1 MRKIKFYIFLI
12 MLFVTA
18 NSFSKE
24 LLNKPVIIINNK
36 IITLLDFEKEVSFI
50 KSILSL
56 QGSKPVDDG
65 RIKKRAIE
73 NLITEN
79 LIQYLAEKNSLFVNS
94 KEIDGAISRLLKNNK
109 TDLKSYKEILS
120 NKGIIWPYYLS
131 KIKHEIR
138 LQKIKEVEVGKRVS
152 VSEKEIQVLVD
163 EWKKDINRS
172 NTEIKLGHILVT
184 FSQGAQTKEERFKII
199 KKASDDLNNN
209 VSFKEVSIKYSEA
222 DNALDG
228 GVTDWVN
235 IEELPSF
242 FYEEVK
248 NLKVGQISKIIESP
262 NGFHIIQIY
271 SSRNLNEEMEKKYRV
286 SHIILKENDVLA
298 SDDIINKIKEIKESI
313 LNDLITFEDA
323 AKKFSEDA
331 SSIKGGDLG
340 WLSTKEIIPE
350 LKSIIIN
357 QTPGELSEPVKS
369 SFGWHLI
376 SLRDIASGQVQ
387 LDKDLF
393 ERAKRLL
400 TLKKI
405 NEAYVDWIDYTKSRS
420 QIKILDFNL
429 Y

>member
-1 MRKIKFYIFLI
+1 MIFA
-12 MLFVTA
+12 TC

-24 LLNKPVIIINNK
+24 LINKPVIIINNK
-36 IITLLDFEKEVSFI
+36 IITLLDFDKEVSFI

-56 QGSKPVDDG
+56 QGSQTVDEN
-65 RIKKRAIE
+65 RIKKRASE

-79 LIQYLAEKNSLFVNS
+79 LIQYLAEKNSIFVNS
-94 KEIDGAISRLLKNNK
+94 QEIDGAVNRLLKNNK
-109 TDLKSYKEILS
+109 TDLESYKSILS
-120 NKGIIWPYYLS
+120 DKGIAWSYYLS
-131 KIKHEIR
+131 KVKHELR
-138 LQKIKEVEVGKRVS
+138 LQKIKEMEVGKRVS
-152 VSEKEIQVLVD
+152 VSEKEILVLVD

-184 FSQGAQTKEERFKII
+184 FSQETQKKEERLNII
-199 KKASDDLNNN
+199 KNAYDDLTNNI
-209 VSFKEVSIKYSEA
+209 SFKDVSMKYSEA

-235 IEELPSF
+235 IKQLPSF
-242 FYEEVK
+242 FYEEAQ
-248 NLKVGQISKIIESP
+248 NLEVGQISKIIESP

-271 SSRNLNEEMEKKYRV
+271 DLRNLNEEKEKQYRV

-298 SDDIINKIKEIKESI
+298 SEDIINKIKEIKESI
-313 LNDLITFEDA
+313 SNNLITFEDA
-323 AKKFSEDA
+323 AKKYSEDA

-340 WLSTKEIIPE
+340 WLSIKEIIPE
-350 LKSIIIN
+350 LKNIIIN
-357 QTPGELSEPVKS
+357 QAPGELSEPVKS

-376 SLRDIASGQVQ
+376 SVKDIKSGQVQ

-405 NEAYVDWIDYTKSRS
+405 DEAYVDWIDFTKSRS

>member
-1 MRKIKFYIFLI
+1 MIFSS
-12 MLFVTA
+12 V
-18 NSFSKE
+18 NCFSKE

-50 KSILSL
+50 KNILSL
-56 QGSKPVDDG
+56 QGSQYVDDS
-65 RIKKRAIE
+65 RIKKRASE

-79 LIQYLAEKNSLFVNS
+79 LIQYIAEKNSIFVNLQ
-94 KEIDGAISRLLKNNK
+94 EIDSAISRLIKNNK
-109 TDLKSYKEILS
+109 TDLESYKSLLAD
-120 NKGIIWPYYLS
+120 KGIIWSYYLS

-138 LQKIKEVEVGKRVS
+138 LQKIKEIEVGKRVS
-152 VSEKEIQVLVD
+152 VSEKEIMVLVD
-163 EWKKDINRS
+163 EWKKDINKS

-184 FSQGAQTKEERFKII
+184 YSQETQKKAERFKII
-199 KKASDDLNNN
+199 QNAFDDLNNN
-209 VSFKEVSIKYSEA
+209 VSFNEVSIKYSEA

-228 GVTDWVN
+228 GVTDWIN
-235 IEELPSF
+235 IEQLPSF

-248 NLKVGQISKIIESP
+248 NLEVGQISEIIESP

-271 SSRNLNEEMEKKYRV
+271 NSRNLNQENGKKYRV

-298 SDDIINKIKEIKESI
+298 SEDIVNKMKEIKKSI
-313 LNDLITFEDA
+313 SNNLITFEDA
-323 AKKFSEDA
+323 AKKYSEDA

-340 WLSTKEIIPE
+340 WLSAKEIITE

-357 QTPGELSEPVKS
+357 QVPGELSEPVKS

-376 SLRDIASGQVQ
+376 SVRDVTSGQVQ
-387 LDKDLF
+387 LNKDLF

-405 NEAYVDWIDYTKSRS
+405 DEAYVDWIDYTKSRS
-420 QIKILDFNL
+420 QIKILDFEI

>member
-1 MRKIKFYIFLI
+1 MLKIKLYTILI
-12 MLFVTA
+12 MIFATC

-24 LLNKPVIIINNK
+24 LINKPVIIINNK
-36 IITLLDFEKEVSFI
+36 IITLLDFDKEVSFI

-56 QGSKPVDDG
+56 QGSQTVDEN
-65 RIKKRAIE
+65 RIKKRASE

-79 LIQYLAEKNSLFVNS
+79 LIQYLAEKNSIFVNS
-94 KEIDGAISRLLKNNK
+94 QEIDGAVNRLLKNNK
-109 TDLKSYKEILS
+109 TDLESYKSILS
-120 NKGIIWPYYLS
+120 DKGIAWSYYLS
-131 KIKHEIR
+131 KVKHELR
-138 LQKIKEVEVGKRVS
+138 LQKIKEMEVGKRVS
-152 VSEKEIQVLVD
+152 VSEKEILVLVD

-184 FSQGAQTKEERFKII
+184 FSQETQKKEERLNII
-199 KKASDDLNNN
+199 KNAYDDLTNNI
-209 VSFKEVSIKYSEA
+209 SFKDVSMKYSEA

-235 IEELPSF
+235 IKQLPSF
-242 FYEEVK
+242 FYEEAQ
-248 NLKVGQISKIIESP
+248 NLEVGQISKIIESP

-271 SSRNLNEEMEKKYRV
+271 DLRNLNEEKEKQYRV

-298 SDDIINKIKEIKESI
+298 SEDIINKIKEIKESI
-313 LNDLITFEDA
+313 SNNLITFEDA
-323 AKKFSEDA
+323 AKKYSEDA

-340 WLSTKEIIPE
+340 WLSIKEIIPE
-350 LKSIIIN
+350 LKNIIIN
-357 QTPGELSEPVKS
+357 QAPGELSEPVKS

-376 SLRDIASGQVQ
+376 SVKDIKSGQVQ

-405 NEAYVDWIDYTKSRS
+405 DEAYVDWIDFTKSRS